1 MIYKAKESYF
11 KLKDSENFNA
21 FSDPAKHNKLM
32 AGRSIEITEPPK
44 SLIKHLQSAELKKKL
59 KEDK

>member
-1 MIYKAKESYF
+1 MIYKAKKSYLD
-11 KLKDSENFNA
+11 LKDNENFNA

-44 SLIKHLQSAELKKKL
+44 SLLKHLQKQS
-59 KEDK
+59 

>member
-11 KLKDSENFNA
+11 KLKDDENFNA

-32 AGRSIEITEPPK
+32 ASRSIEITEPPK
-44 SLIKHLQSAELKKKL
+44 SLIKHLQSAEFKKKL

>member
-1 MIYKAKESYF
+1 MIYKAKKSYLD
-11 KLKDSENFNA
+11 LKDNENFNA

-44 SLIKHLQSAELKKKL
+44 SLLKHLQSAESKKKL